1 MENGLQGVS
10 REAGRAKAQCKA
22 QCSGLGERRRWLGEE
37 VAMAMEGEMGSR
49 AVQRFE
55 SAEWAWVFWKG
66 QVPEVLGA

>member
-49 AVQRFE
+49 VVQRFDE
-55 SAEWAWVFWKG
+55 LVEG
-66 QVPEVLGA
+66 LDTRVLRREPGCP